1 MVLLAICQRELHGY
15 FATPVAYV
23 FMTIFLALAGTLTF
37 FVAGFFDRNQADL
50 QPFFLFHP
58 WVYLILVPAIT
69 MRLWAEE
76 RKSGTA
82 EMLFT
87 LPISLVEAV
96 LGKFLAAWLFAGV
109 CLLGTLPLWVT
120 VNVLGTP
127 DNAVIAASYLGS
139 FLMVAAYIAIGA
151 AMSALTHNQVIAFVL
166 SAAVAFMFTMS
177 GTPVV
182 TEFLGGWLPD
192 NAVVTLAGFSFITH
206 FQSLS
211 QGVLDL
217 RDLLYFISVTALFL
231 FLNALILDRGRA
243 D

>member
-1 MVLLAICQRELHGY
+1 MVLLAICKRELHGY

-37 FVAGFFDRNQADL
+37 FVGGFFDRNQADL

-58 WVYLILVPAIT
+58 WIYLILVPAIT

-87 LPISLVEAV
+87 LPVSLLEAV

-127 DNAVIAASYLGS
+127 DNGVIAAGYLGS
-139 FLMVAAYIAIGA
+139 FLMAAAYIAIGA
-151 AMSALTHNQVIAFVL
+151 AVSALTHNQVIAFVL
-166 SAAVAFMFTMS
+166 SAAVAFVFTMT

-192 NAVVTLAGFSFITH
+192 TAVVTLADFSFTTH
-206 FQSLS
+206 FQSVS
-211 QGVLDL
+211 QGVLDP